1 MYRYILSFLLSTSV
15 LCLSAQHMHPSTK
28 RGYAD
33 SVNNGIIKSDTLKK
47 SVGRT
52 AMYTIGKTH
61 VHIAYSSP
69 GVRNRV
75 VWGGLVPYDEVWVT
89 GAHKAT
95 SISFNKDIFIEGR
108 KIKSGT
114 YALFTIPGT
123 KIWQFILNK
132 RYDQHLTDQYNA
144 AEDILR
150 IPMQPSKVAFTP
162 RLTYEVKQSG
172 SSKGVIHFRWERL
185 QWNIPFQ
192 ITQ

>member
-1 MYRYILSFLLSTSV
+1 MYRLVISLV
-15 LCLSAQHMHPSTK
+15 LCNWVLSSSAQHMHQTTK

-33 SVNNGIIKSDTLKK
+33 SVNSGIIRTDTLKK

-61 VHIAYSSP
+61 VHIEYSAP

-95 SISFNKDIFIEGR
+95 AISFSKDVLIDG
-108 KIKSGT
+108 KKVKSGT
-114 YALFTIPGT
+114 YALFTIPGIKT
-123 KIWQFILNK
+123 WQFILNK

-150 IPMQPSKVAFTP
+150 ISMQPTKVAFTP
-162 RLTYEVKQSG
+162 RLTYEVKQVG
-172 SSKGVIHFRWERL
+172 PNKGVIHFRWERI